1 MPTNEE
7 PTSRCCA
14 YCYHYGYFIGAPKGV
29 LTCELT
35 GKEKK
40 RPHNYTNCRDFGY
53 ADTVTGAKV
62 IEDADQ
68 R

>member
-1 MPTNEE
+1 MPTNDE

-14 YCYHYGYFIGAPKGV
+14 YCYHYGYFLGAPKGV

-40 RPHNYTNCRDFGY
+40 RPHNYTHCGHFGY
-53 ADTVTGAKV
+53 VDAVTGSKV
-62 IEDADQ
+62 VE
-68 R
+68 